1 MTYLADVNVW
11 LAWTL
16 YDHIHHTAALNW
28 FLESAPDGI
37 VFCRVT
43 QMGFLRLL
51 TNPKA
56 MSDVPL
62 KAAEAWRLFDD
73 VIALDRV
80 GFSEEPAGLEEGW
93 RKAIPSYASGPNSWT
108 DAYLGAFA
116 KAAGFTVVTFD
127 KAFAKRLGVSA
138 RLLG

>member
-16 YDHIHHTAALNW
+16 YDHVHHNIALNW
-28 FLESAPDGI
+28 FFESDPDGI

-51 TNPKA
+51 TNRKA
-56 MSDVPL
+56 MSEVPL
-62 KAAEAWRLFDD
+62 KAAEAWRLFDE

-80 GFSEEPAGLEEGW
+80 GFSAEPDGLEEEW
-93 RKAIPSYASGPNSWT
+93 RKAAPNYPSGPNSWT

-116 KAAGFTVVTFD
+116 KASGFTVVTFD
-127 KAFAKRLGVSA
+127 KAFAKRPGVPA